1 MLLQPLVCVRW
12 GCARGSETS
21 ICCVSLKRK
30 LSLSDHPCA
39 GRGLAAASQVQ
50 QDLEAVSPCLP
61 QGGIMGIEIYWDCN
75 LDGWFHHCRPKYS
88 FRRLDDKTTNESL
101 YPGYNFR

>member
-1 MLLQPLVCVRW
+1 MFSGEKGHLELRRMGW
-12 GCARGSETS
+12 
-21 ICCVSLKRK
+21 LKK
-30 LSLSDHPCA
+30 HLSFSDHCYA
-39 GRGLAAASQVQ
+39 GRCLVAAPHVQ
-50 QDLEAVSPCLP
+50 QDLEIASCCLP

-75 LDGWFHHCRPKYS
+75 LDSWFHHCRPKYS